1 MSIDHPPKLSEL
13 MRPKT
18 LDDLMLPRQ
27 TIESLKH
34 QSETSRLQHMI
45 FYGTNGVGKTS
56 AARILTNRENM
67 QIESKEFIDYKSE
80 KKFIDEMR
88 CFLSMNTLYDDY
100 KICVLNEADMM
111 SKMQQT
117 SISTFVEKFEDSCR
131 FILTTNNLIKLSPAL
146 RSRFMPICFDLLPS
160 EYASI
165 SQRLFERYEIALKQH
180 RYEFSEKRLRELI
193 QTYMPDMRAIAN
205 RIDFEFKQLPT

>member
-34 QSETSRLQHMI
+34 LSETSRLQHMI

-56 AARILTNRENM
+56 AARILTAREDI
-67 QIESKEFIDYKSE
+67 QIESKEFIDYKSD
-80 KKFIDEMR
+80 KKFIDEMKY
-88 CFLSMNTLYDDY
+88 FLSMNTLYDQY
-100 KICVLNEADMM
+100 KICILNEADMM
-111 SKMQQT
+111 SKIQQT
-117 SISTFVEKFEDSCR
+117 SISNFVEKFEDSCR
-131 FILTTNNLIKLSPAL
+131 FILTTNNLQNLSPAL
-146 RSRFMPICFDLLPS
+146 RSRFMPICFDLMPS
-160 EYASI
+160 EYESI
-165 SQRLFERYEIALKQH
+165 ARRLFERYRGVLHQN
-180 RYEFSEKRLRELI
+180 RYDFSDTQLQQLI

-205 RIDFEFKQLPT
+205 RIDFEFKQLPA